1 LTERAAAREPGRV
14 IVRSGLVYFTGRTLL
29 RLYLG
34 LYHRIRVE
42 GREHLPRA
50 GGVLLVANHQSFLD
64 IPVVAVATDRH
75 VAFVARESLARSRFL
90 AFLMRESGSV
100 LVRRGESD
108 RAALESMIEH
118 LRQGDCVSVFPEG
131 TRTRDGSL
139 GEFRRGALL
148 AARRAGCPILP
159 LAISGAY
166 QAWPRGRSLPRPL
179 RIVARFGRP
188 IAPSEEAL
196 AEARA
201 AIAGL
206 LG

>member
-1 LTERAAAREPGRV
+1 
-14 IVRSGLVYFTGRTLL
+14 
-29 RLYLG
+29 
-34 LYHRIRVE
+34 
-42 GREHLPRA
+42 
-50 GGVLLVANHQSFLD
+50 
-64 IPVVAVATDRH
+64 
-75 VAFVARESLARSRFL
+75 
-90 AFLMRESGSV
+90 MRESGSI

-118 LRQGDCVSVFPEG
+118 LRKGDCVSVFPEG
-131 TRTRDGSL
+131 TRTSDGRL

-159 LAISGAY
+159 LAICGAFE
-166 QAWPRGRSLPRPL
+166 AWPRGRSLPRPL
-179 RIVARFGRP
+179 RITARFGRP

-201 AIAGL
+201 TIAGL